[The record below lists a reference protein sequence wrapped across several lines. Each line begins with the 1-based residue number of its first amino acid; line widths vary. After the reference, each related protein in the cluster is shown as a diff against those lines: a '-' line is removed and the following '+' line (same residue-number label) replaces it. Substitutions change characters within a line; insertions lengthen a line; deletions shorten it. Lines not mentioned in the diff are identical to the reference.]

1 MNSYKKRMSFVAI
14 TATAAVLLAACA
26 PAVAPAAP
34 TQPPAAPAATEAPA
48 AEPTVTAAP
57 AAEAPAA
64 GEGTGLFEGTVP
76 EPPNKDELAK
86 IETEISIDGS
96 STVYPVTAAAV
107 EEFNRYAP
115 NARIAVGISGTGGG
129 FKKFCNNET
138 DISNA
143 SRPILPAEREACA
156 ANGIDFIEIPV
167 AFDGLA
173 VVVSKENTFATCIK
187 ASKLKDIWQ
196 PESQGKTFKWSDID
210 PSWPNEN
217 ITLFGAGSD
226 SGTFDYFTEAIVGK
240 GKSSRGDYQA
250 SEDDNVLVQGVS
262 GDQLALGYFGYAY
275 VVENTDKIR
284 AVAIDYDINP
294 KTGEPTPFA
303 GKCVEPSFAT
313 IKDGTYQP
321 LSRPI
326 FIYVKASS
334 ADKPGMSEFINFYLS
349 PSFTPLIQS
358 REVGYVELDRAI
370 YEAGA
375 KRFNDRIT
383 GTLFPN
389 GEEVGATLERYLK

>member
-1 MNSYKKRMSFVAI
+1 MTNRKHFQVTTILFAI
-14 TATAAVLLAACA
+14 SLVLAACA
-26 PAVAPAAP
+26 PAATPAPSQPTAPAAP
-34 TQPPAAPAATEAPA
+34 AMPSSEQAAPAASSPA
-48 AEPTVTAAP
+48 A
-57 AAEAPAA
+57 
-64 GEGTGLFEGTVP
+64 GLFEGTPP

-86 IETEISIDGS
+86 LSGEISIDGS

-107 EEFNRYAP
+107 EEFNKYAP
-115 NARIAVGISGTGGG
+115 NMRIAVGISGTGGG

-156 ANGIDFIEIPV
+156 KNNIEFIELPV
-167 AFDGLA
+167 AYDGLA
-173 VVVSKENTFATCIK
+173 VVVSKDNTFATCIK
-187 ASKLKDIWQ
+187 ASKLKEIWK
-196 PESQGKTFKWSDID
+196 PESQGKESRWSDLD
-210 PSWPNEN
+210 PSWPNEK

-250 SEDDNVLVQGVS
+250 SEDDNVLVQGVA
-262 GDQLALGYFGYAY
+262 GDKYALGYFGYAY
-275 VVENTDKIR
+275 VVENSDKIR

-303 GKCVEPSFAT
+303 GKCTEPNFNT

-326 FIYVKASS
+326 FIYVKAAS
-334 ADKPGMSEFINFYLS
+334 ADKPGMKEFINFYLS

-358 REVGYVELDRAI
+358 REVGYVELDRQI
-370 YEAGA
+370 YEAA
-375 KRFNDRIT
+375 LKRFNNRVL

>member
-1 MNSYKKRMSFVAI
+1 MSHTTNFRHSKIIASLVA
-14 TATAAVLLAACA
+14 ASMALAACA
-26 PAVAPAAP
+26 TA
-34 TQPPAAPAATEAPA
+34 TPAAPAPTTAAAPAEPTAAAPEPTAPA
-48 AEPTVTAAP
+48 AEKI
-57 AAEAPAA
+57 
-64 GEGTGLFEGTVP
+64 GLFEGTPP
-76 EPPNKDELAK
+76 EPANKEELAK
-86 IETEISIDGS
+86 LSGEISIDGS

-107 EEFNRYAP
+107 EEFNKYAP
-115 NARIAVGISGTGGG
+115 NMRIAVGISGTGGG

-156 ANGIDFIEIPV
+156 KNNIEFIEIPV

-173 VVVSKENTFATCIK
+173 VVVSKDNTFASCIK
-187 ASKLKDIWQ
+187 ASKLKEIWQ
-196 PESQGKTFKWSDID
+196 PDSQGKTFKWSDID

-217 ITLFGAGSD
+217 IVLFGAGSD

-262 GDQLALGYFGYAY
+262 GDQYALGYFGYAY

-284 AVAIDYDINP
+284 AVAIDYDLNP

-303 GKCVEPSFAT
+303 GKCVEPNFET
-313 IKDGTYQP
+313 IKNGTYQP

-326 FIYVKASS
+326 FIYVKAASV
-334 ADKPGMSEFINFYLS
+334 DKPGMKEFINFYLS

-358 REVGYVELDRAI
+358 REVGYVELERAI
-370 YEAGA
+370 YEAAA
-375 KRFNDRIT
+375 KRFNNRVL

-389 GEEVGATLERYLK
+389 GEEVGATLDRYLQN